1 MAFGLAIAN
10 HIEQM
15 LPTCTFK
22 CYSPPRIVA
31 SLETEKIDSPSLPQQ
46 PITVTSSGT
55 REGHREQS
63 FKIKMET
70 A

>member
-1 MAFGLAIAN
+1 M
-10 HIEQM
+10 HIYM
-15 LPTCTFK
+15 LFST
-22 CYSPPRIVA
+22 RIVA
-31 SLETEKIDSPSLPQQ
+31 SLETEKIDSPSLPLQ